1 MLIIIIKQNK
11 VPVHDYYDNTLKM
24 GEIKLRY
31 TSTHFQRA
39 GFHIHRD

>member
-11 VPVHDYYDNTLKM
+11 VPVHDYYNNTLKM
-24 GEIKLRY
+24 GKIKLRY

-39 GFHIHRD
+39 GFHIH